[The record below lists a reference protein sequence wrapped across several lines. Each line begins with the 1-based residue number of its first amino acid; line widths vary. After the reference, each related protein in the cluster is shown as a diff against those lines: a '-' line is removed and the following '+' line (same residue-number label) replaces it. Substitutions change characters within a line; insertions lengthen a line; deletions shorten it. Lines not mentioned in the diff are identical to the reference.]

1 MKNFNLFVKNF
12 VFMSGEKIKPNID
25 VGLCK
30 SSYHL
35 LPVGS
40 ILQNISGLA
49 VERSANGLEC

>member
-12 VFMSGEKIKPNID
+12 VFISGEKIKPNID

-35 LPVGS
+35 LLVGS
-40 ILQNISGLA
+40 IL
-49 VERSANGLEC
+49 

>member
-1 MKNFNLFVKNF
+1 MKNF

-35 LPVGS
+35 LLIGS
-40 ILQNISGLA
+40 ILQNIAWLA
-49 VERSANGLEC
+49 VQRLADSLQC

>member
-12 VFMSGEKIKPNID
+12 VFMSGEKIKPNIY

-35 LPVGS
+35 LLVGS

-49 VERSANGLEC
+49 VKRSADGFEC

>member
-35 LPVGS
+35 LLIRS
-40 ILQNISGLA
+40 ILQYIAGLA
-49 VERSANGLEC
+49 VERSADGFEG

>member
-35 LPVGS
+35 LLIGS
-40 ILQNISGLA
+40 ILQNIAWLA
-49 VERSANGLEC
+49 VQRLADSLQC